1 MIYHITTE
9 QDWSAYQHDHDF
21 VPNDYH
27 REGFIHCCTASQ
39 LTGVRQRYFKGKAGL
54 VLLHLDETKLKPE
67 LKYEASTN
75 DEKFPHLYGPI
86 NKEAIM
92 TIEQLSID

>member
-9 QDWSAYQHDHDF
+9 QDWEQDKQKSDF
-21 VPNDYH
+21 VPADYQ

-39 LTGVRQRYFKGKAGL
+39 LVGVRERYFKGKIGL
-54 VLLHLDETKLKPE
+54 VLLHIEESKLRSE
-67 LKYEASTN
+67 LKYELSTN

-86 NKEAIM
+86 NRDAIVKVE
-92 TIEQLSID
+92 TLTF